1 MSRRILTALIIVA
14 MAVFFAGIAPAQDM
28 KTITGTL
35 VSQDQL
41 QADDG
46 QVYMIENTGAAQDL
60 DQMVDKKV
68 TVKGTVMEKEGK
80 NVIQLDSIEPAE

>member
-1 MSRRILTALIIVA
+1 MIVA
-14 MAVFFAGIAPAQDM
+14 MVVFFAGIVSAQDV

-35 VSQDQL
+35 VAQDQL
-41 QADDG
+41 EADDG
-46 QVYMIENTGAAQDL
+46 QVYMIENTGAAPNL

-80 NVIQLDSIEPAE
+80 NVIQLDSIKTSE

>member
-1 MSRRILTALIIVA
+1 MIVA
-14 MAVFFAGIAPAQDM
+14 MVVFFAGIVSAQDV

-35 VSQDQL
+35 VAQDQL
-41 QADDG
+41 ETDDG
-46 QVYMIENTGAAQDL
+46 QVYMIENTGAAQNV

-80 NVIQLDSIEPAE
+80 NVIQLDSIQTAE